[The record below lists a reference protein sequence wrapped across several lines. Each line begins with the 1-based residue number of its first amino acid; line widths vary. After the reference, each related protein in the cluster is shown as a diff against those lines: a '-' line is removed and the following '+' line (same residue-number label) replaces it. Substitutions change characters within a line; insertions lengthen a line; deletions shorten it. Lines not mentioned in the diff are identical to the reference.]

1 MHFLYQAKRIEA
13 RRLRVRSAKAD
24 VAPKFMESMTSTHI
38 SRPRVFK
45 SSFPWMSLF
54 DLSKS
59 KEKLH
64 ALSQSDTT
72 TEANTALKLSSKD
85 FALPSS
91 YSNMHFVWS
100 SNVILCSFAR
110 ISKFQASASCDGG
123 E

>member
-1 MHFLYQAKRIEA
+1 
-13 RRLRVRSAKAD
+13 
-24 VAPKFMESMTSTHI
+24 MESMTSTHI
-38 SRPRVFK
+38 SRPSVFK

-59 KEKLH
+59 SEKLH

-91 YSNMHFVWS
+91 YSNIHFAWS

-110 ISKFQASASCDGG
+110 ILSFRRARAAMAGNDT
-123 E
+123 